1 MAGDKREWLVDV
13 PRSTRSYTILGFAM
27 LGLTLLGFGGWG
39 NTAPIA
45 GAVVASGTFVT
56 TGQNKIVQHLEG
68 GVIKEILVR
77 EGDLVEAG
85 QKLLVIDDT
94 TPLAELRRLM
104 LREARL
110 SAVSTRLQSEMREDE
125 TIVFPDILL
134 ASATKPEVAELL
146 EQQRLTFTT
155 RRRNLN
161 NDLASLQA
169 AIESL
174 EERVKG
180 SNAQLKAVTAQL
192 ALIEEELGAKSKL
205 LESGLIRKPEVLALQ
220 RAKANLEGEIGRL
233 LGELGDTR
241 ERIARTREQM
251 AGTKSVA
258 QKQAAEQLQDTLG
271 ELTDVRERLRAAQS
285 VLTRTT
291 IVAPVRGVVVKMR
304 YHTATGVIEA
314 GKNVLEIVPID
325 EELVIQAQV
334 QPRDI
339 ESLHRGQAASIRL
352 TALNARLTPMVAG
365 EVIYV
370 SADTLPDEKRPTA
383 PNDMYVTRVRLNPG
397 ETGRIHDFIP
407 TPGMPVEV
415 YIKTAERTFF
425 QYLMKPIQDSM
436 ARAFREK

>member
-1 MAGDKREWLVDV
+1 MARDTGEWLVNV
-13 PRSTRSYTILGFAM
+13 PRSTRGFTILGFAT

-39 NTAPIA
+39 NTAPIS
-45 GAVVASGTFVT
+45 GAVVASGAFVT

-68 GVIKEILVR
+68 GVIKQIFVR
-77 EGDLVEAG
+77 EGDLVQAG
-85 QKLLVIDDT
+85 QKLMVVDDT
-94 TPLAELRRLM
+94 APLAELRRLV

-110 SAVSTRLQSEMREDE
+110 YAVSSRLQSEMREDAQ
-125 TIVFPDILL
+125 IAFPANLL
-134 ASATKPEVAELL
+134 TNATDPEIAELL
-146 EQQRLTFTT
+146 EQQRLTFTA
-155 RRRNLN
+155 RRRNMN
-161 NDLASLQA
+161 SDLAALQA
-169 AIESL
+169 AVESL

-180 SNAQLKAVTAQL
+180 SNAQLKAVNVQL
-192 ALIEEELGAKSKL
+192 GFIEEELGAKSRL
-205 LESGLIRKPEVLALQ
+205 LEGGLIRKPEVLALQ

-233 LGELGDTR
+233 IGEIGDTR
-241 ERIARTREQM
+241 ERIARTKEQI
-251 AGTKSVA
+251 AGTKTIA
-258 QKQAAEQLQDTLG
+258 QKQAVEQLQDTFG
-271 ELTDVRERLRAAQS
+271 ELSDVRERLRAAQG
-285 VLTRTT
+285 VLARTT
-291 IVAPVRGVVVKMR
+291 LVAPVRGVVVKMR

-314 GKNVLEIVPID
+314 GKNVLEIVPVD

-370 SADTLPDEKRPTA
+370 SADAVPDEKRPAA
-383 PNDMYVTRVRLNPG
+383 PSDVYITRVRLNPG
-397 ETGRIHDFIP
+397 EAGRIHDFVP
-407 TPGMPVEV
+407 TPGMPAEV